1 MENLDEKI
9 VEQTTNEVEQTSV
22 SQEEQ
27 TVNVNFK
34 SIIKW
39 GLVALGF
46 IFLIVGI
53 NYLIQDLHYLD
64 NPMEFTEERYV
75 GGDAYNYIISAA
87 RSTAI
92 MVKSLIWVVL
102 GCSSII
108 VSRTIHTTKE

>member
-9 VEQTTNEVEQTSV
+9 VEQSTKEAEQV
-22 SQEEQ
+22 SDAQKAQ
-27 TVNVNFK
+27 TVNINFK
-34 SIIKW
+34 NILKW
-39 GLVALGF
+39 VLVVLGF

-64 NPMEFTEERYV
+64 NPMDFTEERYV

-87 RSTAI
+87 RSTAV

-102 GCSSII
+102 GCSSIL
-108 VSRTIHTTKE
+108 VSRTIHTTK